1 MMLEHDF
8 MPGIDKRAHLARFLV
23 AALSHFRANAEAAG
37 LNATVKALDAV
48 VCAIDVDVRKP
59 TRH

>member
-1 MMLEHDF
+1 MIEHEF
-8 MPGIDKRAHLARFLV
+8 TLGADKRTHLARFLV
-23 AALSHFRANAEAAG
+23 AALAHFRANAEAAG
-37 LNATVKALDAV
+37 LAATVKALDAA